1 MADSRDSTSAH
12 DDESFKAAEDVVAR
26 ILARQGTA
34 LASTRFQDTTHDAG
48 DLEREARAGMRRVN
62 DIASQ
67 TELDEVSE
75 VEYRQVRLERVVLV
89 GLRTTQSLEE
99 AENSLR

>member
-62 DIASQ
+62 DIALLGVKTIHKQ
-67 TELDEVSE
+67 IL
-75 VEYRQVRLERVVLV
+75 L
-89 GLRTTQSLEE
+89 
-99 AENSLR
+99 SLRQLKHESCLIFQILM